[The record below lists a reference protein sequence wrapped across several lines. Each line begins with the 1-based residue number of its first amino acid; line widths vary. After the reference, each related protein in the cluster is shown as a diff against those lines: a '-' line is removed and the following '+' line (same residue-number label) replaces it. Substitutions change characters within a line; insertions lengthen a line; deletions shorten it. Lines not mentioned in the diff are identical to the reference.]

1 MEPSQPPVSWAA
13 IKLPLLPQLAS
24 ADRQRVQLHVQP
36 LWVEAQQV
44 LAQAMCPA
52 QPRTTRLAQP
62 DLTDASPPCRYP
74 AMQSAGTAP
83 ATSLA
88 ATATA
93 AAARPPSAGCT
104 CAGGFELQ
112 SRLLP
117 GSWHRTPLRSTPA
130 PRFCCSF
137 PHQPTHP
144 AVFLLHLSPINQSM
158 NQSHV
163 PATQH
168 SPLLPYLSPVDLPP
182 SSFLRRLF
190 PSAQL
195 CYLYS
200 CPCPAQLSG
209 MYADTLLC
217 CWLFSAL
224 LTAALHFRCGLT
236 STAMLVKF
244 VGVIIIISK
253 MISHEMKSGWG
264 ALG

>member
-13 IKLPLLPQLAS
+13 NKLPLLPQLAS
-24 ADRQRVQLHVQP
+24 ADQQRVQLHVQP

-52 QPRTTRLAQP
+52 QPRTTRPAQP

-74 AMQSAGTAP
+74 ALQSAGTAP

-130 PRFCCSF
+130 PRFCCTF

-163 PATQH
+163 PRSLDSATLPLPCRSRAH
-168 SPLLPYLSPVDLPP
+168 LIVASPVPIRSILPSVFLPVSGPNFWHVCRHAPLLLALPCSCHSGVP
-182 SSFLRRLF
+182 LL
-190 PSAQL
+190 L
-195 CYLYS
+195 WLYIDS
-200 CPCPAQLSG
+200 DAC
-209 MYADTLLC
+209 
-217 CWLFSAL
+217 
-224 LTAALHFRCGLT
+224 
-236 STAMLVKF
+236 
-244 VGVIIIISK
+244 
-253 MISHEMKSGWG
+253 
-264 ALG
+264 

>member
-1 MEPSQPPVSWAA
+1 MQAVCTLPTQPS
-13 IKLPLLPQLAS
+13 
-24 ADRQRVQLHVQP
+24 
-36 LWVEAQQV
+36 
-44 LAQAMCPA
+44 PA
-52 QPRTTRLAQP
+52 QPSPAQP
-62 DLTDASPPCRYP
+62 AQPSLASQNLTHLMHLHPAAAPRRSLRVRPLQHLWLQLRRWLPQGFQAQAAPAQADLSC
-74 AMQSAGTAP
+74 SATCYLAVGTA
-83 ATSLA
+83 
-88 ATATA
+88 
-93 AAARPPSAGCT
+93 R
-104 CAGGFELQ
+104 
-112 SRLLP
+112 
-117 GSWHRTPLRSTPA
+117 PLRSTQP
-130 PRFCCSF
+130 PRFGCTF
-137 PHQPTHP
+137 PPKPTHS